1 MGRQKK
7 GDNLIILSLRVE
19 KEMVEAIDE
28 MVEQFKTIS
37 RTEFIRMAIEFA
49 MDNKNFQR
57 NIEKLD

>member
-19 KEMVEAIDE
+19 KEMVEDIDE
-28 MVEQFKTIS
+28 MVERFKTIS

-49 MDNKNFQR
+49 MDNMNF
-57 NIEKLD
+57 IKYISKLD

>member
-28 MVEQFKTIS
+28 MVEEFKTIS